1 MAGWHNA
8 PWMCFIFIL
17 QPGAQSDSWLPHP
30 LTLADPFSQQAWREH
45 QSRFFHLTQTFMAD
59 FVDTEGLPRLRLPTN
74 RALFICFFGH
84 PRTRRSYIIHN
95 FSFNRKVPFML
106 RPPPLA
112 AHKTPIPSC
121 KAICLETLC
130 GGHPCLSRAPACWW
144 LFQSFLTGWQAERS
158 RAHSPRP
165 QASPGL
171 PDPSARVCSSSPWF
185 L

>member
-1 MAGWHNA
+1 MKKAPKSLLSPRSDFYGWLCGHRKA
-8 PWMCFIFIL
+8 T
-17 QPGAQSDSWLPHP
+17 QAE
-30 LTLADPFSQQAWREH
+30 QQ
-45 QSRFFHLTQTFMAD
+45 
-59 FVDTEGLPRLRLPTN
+59 TN

-84 PRTRRSYIIHN
+84 PQTRRSYIIHN
-95 FSFNRKVPFML
+95 FSFNKKVPFML
-106 RPPPLA
+106 RFPPSPLA

-144 LFQSFLTGWQAERS
+144 LFQSFLTGWQAEWS

-165 QASPGL
+165 QASPSL
-171 PDPSARVCSSSPWF
+171 PESSVHVCSSSPWF